1 MIFSLLLEKTLYF
14 CAMVNYQEEAKQIAN
29 HLLQIKAIIL
39 QPNNPFTWASGWKSP
54 IYCDNRKTLSFPNI
68 RTHIR
73 IKICEIIKEKY
84 PHVNVIAGVATGGIA
99 IGALIAEELGLPFIY
114 VRASNKEH
122 GKKNLIEGYYDSGQ
136 SVVVIEDLI
145 SSGKSSLAAVEA
157 LREEDLNVKGL
168 ISIFTYSFEEA
179 NKNFNKYSC
188 EKTSLCD
195 YETLIDEALKSNYI
209 DQKDLS
215 ILKNW
220 GKDPKNWSN

>member
-179 NKNFNKYSC
+179 NINFNKFNC

-220 GKDPKNWSN
+220 RKDPKNWSN

>member
-1 MIFSLLLEKTLYF
+1 
-14 CAMVNYQEEAKQIAN
+14 MVNYQEEAKQIAN

-195 YETLIDEALKSNYI
+195 YETLIEEALKSNYI

-220 GKDPKNWSN
+220 RKDPKNWSN